1 MKNEN
6 ADVIVVGAGP
16 VGLTLACELRLAG
29 IRVTVLERRD
39 APIAQSRALTMHG
52 RTVEMLAQRGVAERF
67 LANGIKIPSG
77 HFAGLKTRLDFSVID
92 TTYPYTLFI
101 PQSVTE
107 QLLETW
113 ALELGVELRRN
124 ATVERIV
131 ETADGISVMGQQHS
145 TPFDISGSYVVGA
158 DGARSLV
165 RQHAGIAFHG
175 LPATKTVMLGDV
187 RLSAPPSTPGFSVGN
202 AAGGLMIVPLGRGMF
217 RVIVIDTSR
226 VDVPA
231 TTPVTLEELSDS
243 TTRVAGQDFGLH
255 APTWLSRF
263 SNETRLASVYR
274 KDRILLVGD
283 AAHIHLPAG
292 GQGMNVGMQ
301 DAMNLGWKLAGVV
314 NGHAPESLLDSY
326 HKERHAVGAALYQ
339 NTLAQSALMMNSFDA
354 PGQALRETFS
364 ELMKIP
370 ALNAVLAHDLSGYG
384 IRYPTSVV
392 DVPQGWALLPDWT
405 GRRLPDWQLKLDNGG
420 QASLFSFLRSG
431 HWLLLQLT
439 TSEDREGGNYTPELD
454 MRWVDT
460 IKAVPADSQVTPAGA
475 HALLIRPDGYV
486 DHAVGIKRNA

>member
-1 MKNEN
+1 MKNDN

-29 IRVTVLERRD
+29 LHVTVLERR
-39 APIAQSRALTMHG
+39 AEPVAQSRALTMHG
-52 RTVEMLAQRGVAERF
+52 RTVEMLAQRGVADRF
-67 LANGIKIPSG
+67 LAHGIKIPSG
-77 HFAGLKTRLDFSVID
+77 HFAGLNTRLDFSVID

-101 PQSVTE
+101 KQSVTE
-107 QLLETW
+107 QLLEAW
-113 ALELGVELRRN
+113 ALELGVDLRRY

-131 ETADGISVMGQQHS
+131 ETADGISVTGQQHT
-145 TPFDISGSYVVGA
+145 TPFDISGSYLVGA

-165 RQHAGIAFHG
+165 RQHAGISFDG
-175 LPATKTVMLGDV
+175 LPATKTAMLGDV
-187 RLSAPPSTPGFSVGN
+187 RLSAPPSTPGLSVGN
-202 AAGGLMIVPLGRGMF
+202 AVGGLMIVPLGSGMY
-217 RVIVIDTSR
+217 RVIVIDTDR

-231 TTPVTLEELSDS
+231 TAPVTLQELSDS
-243 TTRVAGQDFGLH
+243 TARVAGQDFGLH
-255 APTWLSRF
+255 APEWLSRF

-314 NGHAPESLLDSY
+314 NGHALESLLNSY
-326 HKERHAVGAALYQ
+326 HQERHAVGAALYR

-370 ALNAVLAHDLSGYG
+370 ALNSVLAHDLSGYG
-384 IRYPTSVV
+384 IRYPTPVA

-405 GRRLPDWQLKLDNGG
+405 GRRLPDWQLQLDDGS

-431 HWLLLQLT
+431 RWLLLQLT
-439 TSEDREGGNYTPELD
+439 DCQDRQDGDYTPELD
-454 MRWVDT
+454 MRWVDKV
-460 IKAVPADSQVTPAGA
+460 KAVPADRRAALAGA

-486 DHAVGIKRNA
+486 DHAVHIRRNA